1 MVINFKY
8 LMFSII
14 IGVIFNNNYVDA
26 ANNIRN
32 EIDAQN
38 NIIYKKIDTK
48 IEYAKQQLN
57 CSELI
62 LKRNPNDTMEQDSK
76 IEMLEYIDYL
86 TKLKNKSDI
95 SRNITPLELNML
107 GL

>member
-8 LMFSII
+8 FVFSII
-14 IGVIFNNNYVDA
+14 MGIILNNYVNA
-26 ANNIRN
+26 TNNIKN

-38 NIIYKKIDTK
+38 NIIYNRIDTK

-62 LKRNPNDTMEQDSK
+62 LKRNPNDEMEQYLK
-76 IEMLEYIDYL
+76 IEMLDYIDYL

-95 SRNITPLELNML
+95 SRSITPSELNML